1 MRRWVTGCGAKC
13 VFLRMK
19 RLFPLVI
26 LLSFLMLSC
35 DRYAKYDA
43 MFRPIDSLAKE
54 RPDSALRLLEAMKP
68 RIGDAPGRIKA
79 YYGLMRTKYMLN
91 AGARF
96 TSDSAIRAVAGYY
109 DRHGDDNQR
118 MFSKLLLGCVNRS
131 MGDNTE
137 AMLNLE
143 AAAASADT
151 TSDDCMYAVLGQ
163 VYAHLSQVYLD
174 EYMPRNVIRASQLC
188 YRYSMKAGDTL
199 TALSGLDHISN
210 AYIFMGLP
218 DSAVAITLRSSRL
231 FRESGYVEASAIS
244 QAKLIEIY
252 LNRGDMD
259 NAARCMAVFDRD
271 SRVINADGDA
281 EPAYQGIY
289 YVKAIYNVC
298 ANRLDSA
305 AYWLGK
311 IRQIDNPSLNI
322 REAEA
327 YAAWQMYE
335 KMGAK
340 DSALKYANISSER
353 SDSLT
358 KELMKNTCSVV
369 QAQYERTSLGRQV
382 ADKALEAERM
392 KTTVLA
398 LALILL
404 TVLSVFTY
412 IIRKR
417 RADIRNRE
425 LRHRQDIDTLTRTQT
440 ELQQL
445 LTLTEEERDT
455 LVKEKREAIERLQSM
470 ETLRRH
476 IDEATVEERLANSD
490 IARRFRQIAANPTTQ
505 PTSDDWQALRSMIN
519 SEVPGFYSTLNNG
532 HVLRPDEYDLCILL
546 RLHFKPLEIS
556 NLTGISQKSV
566 SAIRRRLLQK
576 VLGHD
581 GKPGEFDDFIMRIVK

>member
-1 MRRWVTGCGAKC
+1 MVQNVYFCG
-13 VFLRMK
+13 MK

-151 TSDDCMYAVLGQ
+151 TADDCLYAVLGQ

-210 AYIFMGLP
+210 AYIFMGQP
-218 DSAVAITLRSSRL
+218 DSAVAVTLRSSRL

-252 LNRGDMD
+252 LDRGDTA

-271 SRVINADGDA
+271 SRVIGVDGNA
-281 EPAYQGIY
+281 ESHYQGIY
-289 YVKAIYNVC
+289 YVKAIYSVC
-298 ANRLDSA
+298 TNRLDSA
-305 AYWLGK
+305 AYWLDK
-311 IRQIDNPSLNI
+311 IRQIKQPTLAI
-322 REAEA
+322 REALA
-327 YAAWQMYE
+327 YGLWQMYD

-340 DSALKYANISSER
+340 DSALKYATVSSEL

-358 KELMKNTCSVV
+358 KEIMKNTCSVV
-369 QAQYERTSLGRQV
+369 QAQYERTNLRGQV
-382 ADKALEAERM
+382 ADKALEVERM
-392 KTTVLA
+392 KTTA
-398 LALILL
+398 LAVALVLL
-404 TVLSVFTY
+404 VVLSVFTY
-412 IIRKR
+412 VIRKR
-417 RADIRNRE
+417 REEMRRRE
-425 LRHRQDIDTLTRTQT
+425 QRHRQDIDALTRAQT
-440 ELQQL
+440 DLQQL
-445 LTLTEEERDT
+445 LTLTEEERDA
-455 LVKEKREAIERLQSM
+455 LAREKSEAIERLQSL
-470 ETLRRH
+470 ETLQRH
-476 IDEATVEERLANSD
+476 VDEATVEERLAD
-490 IARRFRQIAANPTTQ
+490 TGIARRFRQMALNPTAK
-505 PTSDDWQALRSMIN
+505 PTAEEWQELRSMVN
-519 SEVPGFYSTLNNG
+519 SEIPGFYSTLNNG
-532 HVLRPDEYDLCILL
+532 HVLRPDEYNLCMLL

-556 NLTGISQKSV
+556 NLTGISQKNV
-566 SAIRRRLLQK
+566 SAMRRRLLQK
-576 VLGHD
+576 VLGCD
-581 GKPGEFDDFIMRIVK
+581 GKPGEFDDFITGIVR